1 MLARSQAKGD
11 AVSGDK
17 ILLTGG
23 AGYIGSHTA
32 VALAEA
38 GYAPVVLD
46 NFSNAKPSVLERLE
60 MILGVPVALERGDIL
75 DRAFLA
81 DVFTRHEFGAVIHFA
96 ARKAVG
102 ESVARPMDY
111 FETNCCGLTALLRT
125 MEASGVRNL
134 VFSSSATVYGEP
146 DVFPVP
152 ETAPRWHTSPYAMT
166 KLASEDLLL
175 AMADADP
182 FWAFGILRYFN
193 PAGAHESGLIGE
205 EPDGIPNNL
214 MPYLAKVAL
223 GELPHLNVFGD
234 DFPTPDGTGVRDF
247 VHVMDLAEAH
257 VSSLRTLLDGSGGHA
272 VNIGTGE
279 GSSVMQMLAS
289 YGRACGRDLPW
300 KPGPRRA
307 GDVAKLVADPSLAA
321 SVLKFRT
328 RRTLDEMCES
338 SWRWVTRNSS

>member
-134 VFSSSATVYGEP
+134 VFSFVG
-146 DVFPVP
+146 D
-152 ETAPRWHTSPYAMT
+152 
-166 KLASEDLLL
+166 
-175 AMADADP
+175 
-182 FWAFGILRYFN
+182 
-193 PAGAHESGLIGE
+193 GLW
-205 EPDGIPNNL
+205 
-214 MPYLAKVAL
+214 
-223 GELPHLNVFGD
+223 
-234 DFPTPDGTGVRDF
+234 
-247 VHVMDLAEAH
+247 
-257 VSSLRTLLDGSGGHA
+257 
-272 VNIGTGE
+272 
-279 GSSVMQMLAS
+279 
-289 YGRACGRDLPW
+289 RARRLS
-300 KPGPRRA
+300 GPRNCA
-307 GDVAKLVADPSLAA
+307 ALAYKPVCDDQVGLGRFA
-321 SVLKFRT
+321 T
-328 RRTLDEMCES
+328 GHG
-338 SWRWVTRNSS
+338 